1 MISCKKYSH
10 DTQVYIPNFKDVMK
24 QRKYYLLEE
33 ELKFSKE
40 ERAAFMESLKQ
51 YSNYKNEIYRSK
63 KLKEI
68 SQQIGQMVESAEGF
82 TLKETDGWFDNV
94 SVNRDLKELKNDY
107 KLFEKTAKEIT
118 TLQQRLESLY
128 ENIGTRLGRYYE
140 L

>member
-1 MISCKKYSH
+1 
-10 DTQVYIPNFKDVMK
+10 MK

-40 ERAAFMESLKQ
+40 ERTAFMESLKQ